1 MEQAVLIHSYGGP
14 DALTYEPYDVGK
26 PRPGEL
32 RLRQTYIGVNYH
44 DVYVRS
50 GSYRTLSLPGVPGLE
65 AVGYV
70 EEVGEGVKDFEVGE
84 RVVYLS
90 PKYGAYATS
99 RLVSADLVIRLPAGI
114 DEAVAA
120 ACYLKGLTVQ
130 MLLHKM
136 SPIRPGMWVLIH
148 AAAGGVGQL
157 LVQGALRLG
166 ANVIGTVG
174 SADKAELLHDL
185 GCDRAILYR
194 EVDFVEAVKDM
205 TGKRGVD
212 FVFDSVGKDTFAG
225 SMEVLALG
233 GSLINFGQA
242 SGAIAPIDVSTLA
255 AKSLTLS
262 RPIIFHYL
270 TQRADLEELSRL
282 LFRDLLEGHLSVE
295 PPVTFELKEACKAHA
310 LLESRKTMRAIV
322 LKA

>member
-1 MEQAVLIHSYGGP
+1 MEHAVLVHNHGG
-14 DALTYEPYDVGK
+14 AEVLTFEPFDLGA
-26 PRPGEL
+26 PGPGEL

-50 GSYRTLSLPGVPGLE
+50 GSYRTLPLPGVPGLE

-70 EEVGEGVKDFEVGE
+70 EQVGEGVSRFQVGD

-90 PKYGAYATS
+90 SRYGAYATS
-99 RLVSADLVIRLPAGI
+99 SLISADVAIRLPAGI

-130 MLLHKM
+130 MLLQKM

-157 LVQGALRLG
+157 LVQGALKLG

-174 SADKAELLHDL
+174 SHEKAELLHDL
-185 GCDRAILYR
+185 GCENVILYR
-194 EVDFVEAVKDM
+194 NVDFVEAVKEI
-205 TGKRGVD
+205 TGERGIDV
-212 FVFDSVGKDTFAG
+212 VFDSVGKDTFAG

-233 GSLINFGQA
+233 GALINFGQA
-242 SGAIAPIDVSTLA
+242 SGAIPPVDVSTLA

-262 RPIIFHYL
+262 RPVIFHYL
-270 TQRADLEELSRL
+270 TQRADLEELSDL
-282 LFRDLLEGHLSVE
+282 LFQDLLNGHLRLN
-295 PPVTFELKEACKAHA
+295 PPVIFELKDAYKAHE
-310 LLESRKTMRAIV
+310 LLESRKTVRSIV
-322 LKA
+322 LRA